1 LNKQQTGGRGAVQEW
16 RVDPDV
22 QIFSSTKY
30 RIMQLLKKEEQSD
43 LEGLSK
49 KLAISQMAVYKHV
62 RELEGRGLIEHEARR
77 AGVGRPRLVF
87 RPSAMSRGV
96 YPKGYSKIASLL
108 LEYVQDRLGKEG
120 IQGALDKLY
129 ERSLGEYAH
138 LVKGGSLYER
148 ARKLASARDADGYFA
163 EVTESG
169 DGEIELLEHNCP
181 VSCLSSRYPEI
192 CNTERLMF
200 ERLLEAQ
207 VRSVDSNP
215 GGEGACRFRISGK

>member
-1 LNKQQTGGRGAVQEW
+1 MVKPQPVSVVPDVAEAGI
-16 RVDPDV
+16 DPDV

-30 RIMQLLKKEEQSD
+30 KIMQLLKKEEQSD

-49 KLAISQMAVYKHV
+49 KLSISQMAVYKHV
-62 RELEGRGLIEHEARR
+62 RELEGRGLIEHEAHR

-87 RPSAMSRGV
+87 KPSAMSRGV

-120 IQGALDKLY
+120 LQGAFDKLY
-129 ERSLGEYAH
+129 ERTLGEYGRT
-138 LVKGGSLYER
+138 VKGGSLFER
-148 ARKLASARDADGYFA
+148 TRKLATARDADGYFA
-163 EVTESG
+163 EARISD

-181 VSCLSSRYPEI
+181 VSCLAPRYPEI

-200 ERLLEAQ
+200 ERLLDAK
-207 VRSVDSNP
+207 VRSVSQP
-215 GGEGACRFRISGK
+215 GSGGACRFKITSK